1 MEFLDWLTDVLDS
14 LYDPDGEKREGCDCD
29 WVSEGDLE
37 EVATDLINGKKAHDE
52 KGGSEKNCYCRSCRC
67 DGYDDE
73 EDDDDEKSPACE
85 QFYVHSTPVESKTV
99 SSKTVS
105 SPAPWENDEDDEE
118 DEDDDEY
125 DYLVGWVCPKCGAA
139 VSPYVDVCPNCSA
152 KEGKVKPTYDNG
164 FYLSSDEDNK
174 LPF

>member
-1 MEFLDWLTDVLDS
+1 MDFLDWLTDVLDS
-14 LYDPDGEKREGCDCD
+14 LYDPDGEKKEGCDCD

-52 KGGSEKNCYCRSCRC
+52 KCGSEKNYHCRSCRC

-85 QFYVHSTPVESKTV
+85 QFYVRSKPDDAKSQTV
-99 SSKTVS
+99 SSF
-105 SPAPWENDEDDEE
+105 ALWGED
-118 DEDDDEY
+118 DEDDDDDDNS

-139 VSPYVDVCPNCSA
+139 VSPYVHVCPNCSA
-152 KEGKVKPTYDNG
+152 KEGGVRPTYDNG
-164 FYLSSDEDNK
+164 FYLSSDEDNS
-174 LPF
+174 LLF